1 MMSVNGLE
9 KIHCVPHIMNR
20 GHHFGQTMLRQR
32 MRSLGGLV
40 QGFMKLNLLKF
51 TKNTNA
57 QRWVLPVSYMAS
69 NKSTT
74 RKLAKYILIGPSWF
88 GWIQFVLV
96 GPFWTG
102 EPTLLMFCLLNPQMN
117 ACEPNPKTTSS
128 DFNRWK
134 SVTKIFCFHAI
145 STDICLLF

>member
-1 MMSVNGLE
+1 MFTQSCQNIFSLYICNFMASIWKKVSEQEKSGKFRALE
-9 KIHCVPHIMNR
+9 WNDVSQRAGKIHCVPHIMNR

-40 QGFMKLNLLKF
+40 HGFMKLNLLKF
-51 TKNTNA
+51 TKNNNA
-57 QRWVLPVSYMAS
+57 QRWVLPVSYTAS

-74 RKLAKYILIGPSWF
+74 RKLAKCILVGPSWF

-102 EPTLLMFCLLNPQMN
+102 ER
-117 ACEPNPKTTSS
+117 K
-128 DFNRWK
+128 K
-134 SVTKIFCFHAI
+134 
-145 STDICLLF
+145 